1 MIDHISIGTP
11 DLARAIDFYT
21 DCFAPLG
28 YGLVHRDPGQAA
40 FGADG
45 HWSFCLYPV
54 ERGAAI
60 VGERAHVAVSAS
72 SPAAIADFHERAL
85 AAGARSVRT
94 PGLRPD
100 VSERY
105 FGAIVHDPDGH
116 MIEVVHWSA
125 A

>member
-45 HWSFCLYPV
+45 HWSFCLYPA
-54 ERGAAI
+54 ERGAAV

-72 SPAAIADFHERAL
+72 SRSAIADFHERAL
-85 AAGARSVRT
+85 AAGAHSVRS

-105 FGAIVHDPDGH
+105 YGAIVHDPDGH